1 MDKSVV
7 FEVDNRPGWKITL
20 TYVDDKKVPDMS
32 GTDESGKPLS
42 PDTLESMKLFIRT
55 KEDD

>member
-7 FEVDNRPGWKITL
+7 FEVDNKPGWKITL
-20 TYVDDKKVPDMS
+20 TYVDDKKVPDIS
-32 GTDESGKPLS
+32 GTDENGKPLS

-55 KEDD
+55 EEDD